1 MAFHQFFFT
10 GVKRKKSYPK
20 WELCFSPIF
29 FISSFYF
36 FFFHFFNLG
45 SWAEKPLLPNWSKP
59 TPEYIIVLITTSCS
73 FFPPAPAQ
81 ESLRLSPR
89 RRTKAIKHR
98 DPQKRTTS
106 EKEKQ
111 HQLIR
116 ADPFFFASS
125 LLLQFR
131 YYHLYTSSIHRTTPN
146 TARLKPKN
154 QPSAP
159 QRCGLQKKG
168 NHQVRYNNTISEH
181 EREST
186 REKGRGGTDAE
197 SVSGARLEVQ
207 ESLFPPLLSFSLR
220 SISPIW
226 AHLLFAPIRQ
236 EAYLLSSLDASL
248 RTGPQVLF

>member
-1 MAFHQFFFT
+1 MGTLFF
-10 GVKRKKSYPK
+10 PD
-20 WELCFSPIF
+20 F
-29 FISSFYF
+29 FLLYF
-36 FFFHFFNLG
+36 IFFNLG

-125 LLLQFR
+125 FLLQFR
-131 YYHLYTSSIHRTTPN
+131 YHHLYTSSIDRTTPK
-146 TARLKPKN
+146 TARLKPKS

-159 QRCGLQKKG
+159 SVADSRKKKPP
-168 NHQVRYNNTISEH
+168 
-181 EREST
+181 ST
-186 REKGRGGTDAE
+186 
-197 SVSGARLEVQ
+197 L
-207 ESLFPPLLSFSLR
+207 
-220 SISPIW
+220 
-226 AHLLFAPIRQ
+226 
-236 EAYLLSSLDASL
+236 
-248 RTGPQVLF
+248 